1 MTAPKWLQIKT
12 TSGTQW
18 GQGVSEVFG
27 LLGRAG
33 AEEDVVV
40 VERNWVLP
48 VSAKKVAGVKHCP
61 LVAACG
67 PQSQ

>member
-27 LLGRAG
+27 LLSRAG
-33 AEEDVVV
+33 AEEVVV
-40 VERNWVLP
+40 VVGNWALP